1 MIVGLI
7 AQLITTDGRNEML
20 HRQKKNNHSAQPACQ
35 SEQAVSLAKLVWPIF
50 IEMILTM
57 LVGNIDQYM
66 VSSYSQNSVAAI
78 GNANQ
83 ILNLLLITFNIV
95 STSTTI
101 LVSQYIGSN
110 NKHKVSIT
118 YTLSLFVNFIFSTF
132 IMILILVS
140 TDSIFTFMHVP
151 EAILADAK
159 SYMKIVGGFI
169 FLQGII
175 SAFSAIFRSNKM
187 MKETMLISIA
197 VNLINVLGNALL
209 INGVGP
215 FPVMGVA
222 GAAWA
227 TNFSRLGGVILYIVF
242 FIKKFET
249 KISVRSLKPF
259 PKLELKKLLGI
270 GLPSG
275 GENLCYS
282 MAMTVILKIIN
293 TFGTF
298 VINTKVYASTFAWF
312 SFLYSS
318 AVGQASQVIIGN
330 YMGAGEVDLVD
341 KRVKKT
347 WRNAL
352 LIAIAMAVTMFLF
365 SDFLFGIFT
374 DDPRVLELGK
384 KVMFIDIFLEMGKS
398 TNITLVRS
406 LQAAGDIKFPTV
418 IGMISMWTIAVGCG
432 YILGY
437 VLNLGLVGIWIAM
450 ALDEDIRAIVFL
462 IRWKKGKWRNI
473 RLADD

>member
-110 NKHKVSIT
+110 NKHKVSII

-140 TDSIFTFMHVP
+140 TDSI
-151 EAILADAK
+151 
-159 SYMKIVGGFI
+159 FI

-209 INGVGP
+209 INGIGP

-227 TNFSRLGGVILYIVF
+227 TNLSRLGGVILYIIF
-242 FIKKFET
+242 FLKKFET